1 VLQKVFDVRQ
11 TLLTADYA
19 PWMTE
24 RLSTGAVHDGNW
36 DKEEACRF
44 LILI

>member
-24 RLSTGAVHDGNW
+24 RLSTGAVHDGSGI
-36 DKEEACRF
+36 RRRRPRVGF
-44 LILI
+44 